1 MARPRKTKEGQ
12 IQSAKKAFQLE
23 VKLQR
28 VRLDMAQGELADAIG
43 MNRSVLS
50 RSLANPDKLSVER
63 LRRIG
68 QTLDL
73 NPLTILALLGYE
85 SKVIQSMLKDNP

>member
-1 MARPRKTKEGQ
+1 MARPRKTKETQ

-28 VRLDMAQGELADAIG
+28 VRLDMTQGELADAIG

-85 SKVIQSMLKDNP
+85 SKVIQSMFKDNP

>member
-1 MARPRKTKEGQ
+1 MSRPRKTKEDQ

-28 VRLDMAQGELADAIG
+28 VLLDMTQGELADRAD

-50 RSLANPDKLSVER
+50 RFLAEPDKLSVGR
-63 LRRIG
+63 LRKIA

-73 NPLTILALLGYE
+73 NPLTILVLLGYE
-85 SKVIQSMLKDNP
+85 PKVIQTMFKDNP

>member
-12 IQSAKKAFQLE
+12 IQSTKKAFQLE

-28 VRLDMAQGELADAIG
+28 VRLDMTQGELADAIG